1 LQSDLEQ
8 LGEKI
13 EQIGDV
19 SLIMIDPL
27 NAFFGD
33 QVDTHKM
40 AAVRSVLARLQ
51 RFADRYDIAIL
62 GIMHPPKT
70 IAGGKAINVVTGS
83 LAFAAHARM
92 GFLVT
97 ADLADYA
104 RRYMLAFKNNLGA
117 LPDGLAFKITTTI
130 VTLNVVAPKITW
142 DSTPVHK
149 TANEALAETAEAARE
164 RSTELR
170 RAKEF
175 LHELLADG
183 PVLADEAK
191 EKTEAE
197 GSSKRTLRR
206 ARKKLRVR
214 DLAGRGAQALGKAH
228 DALNPGTESLGRR
241 RAKRLRGAA
250 PKLKLPCHR
259 QARSAPPEALASG
272 LRSALRTDRARGQG
286 PTARGCERRAA

>member
-70 IAGGKAINVVTGS
+70 IAGGKAINAVTGS

-149 TANEALAETAEAARE
+149 TANEALAEAAEAARE

-197 GSSKRTLRR
+197 GSSERTLRR

-228 DALNPGTESLGRR
+228 DALNPGTESSAGGGRSASEARHQSSSSLVIGKLGQRR
-241 RAKRLRGAA
+241 
-250 PKLKLPCHR
+250 PKLLRQAYVLPCGQIAHAARDR
-259 QARSAPPEALASG
+259 QHAVAKGAQL
-272 LRSALRTDRARGQG
+272 
-286 PTARGCERRAA
+286 